1 IQNYEK
7 NREVTKSYKSTA
19 CTTFDAALERMD
31 VQMKLANNAFATR
44 ENYIRGVRALILHYQ
59 RLPEQCSVHEIKAFL
74 VHQRDDQQ
82 YSSSTVNLRVC
93 ALKYYF
99 REVVHRLDLVVKIP
113 NPRVSKF
120 DVEVLTIEEI
130 KRMQR
135 ACRDVRQLLV
145 LNLIY
150 DTGLPKSEKI
160 WLGIQ
165 CKQENRYSEGEKSTW
180 NAA

>member
-1 IQNYEK
+1 
-7 NREVTKSYKSTA
+7 
-19 CTTFDAALERMD
+19 MD

-93 ALKYYF
+93 ASKYYF
-99 REVVHRLDLVVKIP
+99 REVLHRLDLVVKIP

-130 KRMQR
+130 K
-135 ACRDVRQLLV
+135 
-145 LNLIY
+145 
-150 DTGLPKSEKI
+150 
-160 WLGIQ
+160 
-165 CKQENRYSEGEKSTW
+165 
-180 NAA
+180 